1 MTLTE
6 LKTQLLTAIS
16 ECVTK
21 NELDD
26 IETLTMTYVSLCQS
40 ETLCKCPMRE
50 DENQEF
56 PTDIH

>member
-21 NELDD
+21 NTLDD
-26 IETLTMTYVSLCQS
+26 IETLTMTYSALSQT
-40 ETLCKCPMRE
+40 ETFCTCPSRDEFLQDLRE
-50 DENQEF
+50 V
-56 PTDIH
+56 

>member
-1 MTLTE
+1 MTISA
-6 LKTQLLTAIS
+6 LKEQLLTAIS

-40 ETLCKCPMRE
+40 ETLCTCPSR
-50 DENQEF
+50 DEF
-56 PTDIH
+56 PQDLREV